1 MAMLISIHAES
12 VVENAGEGGVVSVA
26 ELGGVVADMPGGVV
40 ADVPGGFSGCSA
52 QAARAEVRVTARN
65 ARRLIGTRAVS
76 SSGTVDVNA
85 FY

>member
-1 MAMLISIHAES
+1 MAMLISIHAVS
-12 VVENAGEGGVVSVA
+12 VVEKEGEGGVAGVA
-26 ELGGVVADMPGGVV
+26 APGGVGAAVLGGVVAG
-40 ADVPGGFSGCSA
+40 VPGGFSGCSA
-52 QAARAEVRVTARN
+52 QAARVAVRVTAIN